1 MGYYVAAAAA
11 GTVLAPPQLSVAP
24 ARACAR
30 LRGFPG
36 IEKSFVVIV
45 SRRKDEDDDE
55 KDDESLCFSERCM
68 RQ

>member
-24 ARACAR
+24 ARACA

-55 KDDESLCFSERCM
+55 KDDE
-68 RQ
+68 

>member
-1 MGYYVAAAAA
+1 MGDYVN
-11 GTVLAPPQLSVAP
+11 GTVQRRRVRGVAG
-24 ARACAR
+24 ACAR
-30 LRGFPG
+30 GFPQSG